1 MKEKK
6 YLLGI
11 VGLLVLCVLAWFLYS
26 HFKPQAVEGD
36 KTIKVLVVHGNK
48 EEKTFE
54 YQTDAKY
61 LADVLKVE
69 HLVEGEEGEHG
80 LFITS
85 VDGEKADD
93 TKQQW
98 WCITKN
104 GEQLNT
110 SASQTPIMDGEQ
122 YELTLKEGY

>member
-1 MKEKK
+1 MPKTSATNSTEFPSRSESGRNPK
-6 YLLGI
+6 LT
-11 VGLLVLCVLAWFLYS
+11 YS
-26 HFKPQAVEGD
+26 CAVW
-36 KTIKVLVVHGNK
+36 
-48 EEKTFE
+48 KTFE
-54 YQTDAKY
+54 YQTDAEY
-61 LADVLKVE
+61 FADVLKAE
-69 HLVEGEEGEHG
+69 HLVEGEEGQYG

>member
-54 YQTDAKY
+54 YQTDAEY
-61 LADVLKVE
+61 LADVLKAE
-69 HLVEGEEGEHG
+69 HLVEGEEGQYG
-80 LFITS
+80 LFVTS

>member
-48 EEKTFE
+48 EEKAFE

-69 HLVEGEEGEHG
+69 HLVEGEEGEYG

-85 VDGEKADD
+85 VDGEEADD